1 MNIFT
6 IFGTLQTAEI
16 ADVNVTIGTAMTQ
29 AISSNPLLLGLAIL
43 LMIFFTMMMLQD
55 LFKKVFI
62 VFISIMLLYM
72 LASGDI
78 STLTKIVVVGLLMVT
93 FVVKFGTYVIMGTK
107 EKRNGKPLWNNIF
120 YHLVDLRITN
130 MFVDILNA
138 ARYAWQTTFRTTVE
152 GVKYLTYWKW
162 K

>member
-43 LMIFFTMMMLQD
+43 LMIFFTVMMLQD
-55 LFKKVFI
+55 LFKKVLI

-78 STLTKIVVVGLLMVT
+78 STLTKIVVVGLMMVT
-93 FVVKFGTYVIMGTK
+93 FIVKFGNYVIIGK
-107 EKRNGKPLWNNIF
+107 EEAGIKGMVWQLFKSPSPIMTGIF
-120 YHLVDLRITN
+120 A
-130 MFVDILNA
+130 DILNA
-138 ARYAWQTTFRTTVE
+138 ARYAWQTTFRTGE
-152 GVKYLTYWKW
+152 EAVKYLTYWKW

>member
-1 MNIFT
+1 MNTFAIL
-6 IFGTLQTAEI
+6 GTLQAAEI
-16 ADVNVTIGTAMTQ
+16 ADVNVTIGTAMSK

-43 LMIFFTMMMLQD
+43 IMIFFTMMLLQD

-93 FVVKFGTYVIMGTK
+93 FVVKFGTYVITGREDAGIK
-107 EKRNGKPLWNNIF
+107 GIF
-120 YHLVDLRITN
+120 YHMVKAPTPVLSNFFL
-130 MFVDILNA
+130 DILNA
-138 ARYAWQTTFRTTVE
+138 ARFAWQTTFRKTEE
-152 GVKYLTYWKW
+152 GIKYLTYWKW

>member
-93 FVVKFGTYVIMGTK
+93 FIVKFGYYTITGK
-107 EKRNGKPLWNNIF
+107 EEAGIKGIFGYIRKPKINFIF
-120 YHLVDLRITN
+120 L
-130 MFVDILNA
+130 DIVNA
-138 ARYAWQTTFRTTVE
+138 ARFAWQTTFRTAEE
-152 GVKYLTYWKW
+152 GVKYLTYWRW